1 MLFLNIGYCLV
12 NSVRV
17 FNVFFLNV
25 HIRAD
30 FLFWWF
36 VRLVLLYVFIFLH
49 RFAFRWNAVWLKVWC
64 SCFCLFF
71 LSSFFFSFSL
81 CVLFCIH
88 RMWNSRVSSFSRFIL
103 MCRVY
108 WLWVFLCVGL
118 SHRVIV
124 FVISFPVISSVVLI
138 SDCCVYKGD

>member
-12 NSVRV
+12 NYVRV

-71 LSSFFFSFSL
+71 LSSFFSRSL
-81 CVLFCIH
+81 CVFYFVYTGCGIVESVLFLVHSNVPCVLV
-88 RMWNSRVSSFSRFIL
+88 MGFSVCRFIA
-103 MCRVY
+103 
-108 WLWVFLCVGL
+108 
-118 SHRVIV
+118 
-124 FVISFPVISSVVLI
+124 
-138 SDCCVYKGD
+138 